1 MIVFAFIFFLIS
13 GVATKEDC
21 NALAQKICPHSF
33 DVFSGK
39 SWDQR
44 FCSKQKLF
52 FSCFHGKNDRCMK
65 YFSILSYLLCE
76 IGMKKGNPLG
86 QPQRRSL
93 NRCKNQGKV
102 SDGNKVGEQKRS
114 PRIHTSNTASKNGR
128 PSDDPP
134 SGSDNR
140 NEMMSQTLYFATF
153 LIILL

>member
-76 IGMKKGNPLG
+76 
-86 QPQRRSL
+86 